1 MSFYGNVIN
10 YFTNIL
16 EQGRVEEYSF
26 DNLPSGV
33 DEPGTYLHLVFK
45 TGHGSENVY
54 INVKSLNEVAGQ
66 DTEAIQVMVDASQA
80 ITADL
85 TENLKKY
92 LYGDIQNN
100 IPENTVPEQ
109 IARAKEEAI
118 NNAKGVIFTDDGE
131 GNLTIAYHSNVK
143 GE

>member
-10 YFTNIL
+10 YFTNL
-16 EQGRVEEYSF
+16 VEGSVEEYAF
-26 DNLPSGV
+26 DKLPQGV
-33 DEPGTYLHLVFK
+33 NEPGVYLHLVFK
-45 TGHGSENVY
+45 TGTGLKDVY

-66 DTEAIQVMVDASQA
+66 ATEAVSVQVDASQA

-109 IARAKEEAI
+109 IAQAKEEAI

-131 GNLTIAYHSNVK
+131 GNLTIAYNSNVK